1 MDAGQLLFGRVM
13 HQRLRPIGRRFTYRV
28 VQLRLDLARLGELD
42 GALFGID
49 RARPL
54 SLRRR
59 DYGPR
64 DGSELL
70 PWIRGQLQAA
80 GMPADGAVWLQ
91 TFPRVFGMI
100 FNPVSFWYCHD
111 AAGALRA
118 VLAEVN
124 NTFGENHCYLLARP
138 DGGPIAAADRLHC
151 RKTLHVSPFCRTEGR
166 YEFRLQAAGAA
177 SSVAIDYFD
186 AQGLLLR
193 TAIGGRL
200 QPLAR
205 AGLLRALL
213 RYPTL
218 PLTVL
223 GGIHWQA
230 LRLWLGRVRWV
241 PKPAPPP
248 QRLTLADREES
259 ET

>member
-1 MDAGQLLFGRVM
+1 MVAGLLLFGRVA
-13 HQRLRPIGRRFTYRV
+13 HQRLRPVGRRFAYRV
-28 VQLRLDLARLGELD
+28 VQVRVDLARLAELD
-42 GALFGID
+42 GALFGVD
-49 RARPL
+49 RLRPL

-70 PWIRGQLQAA
+70 PWIRAELRAA
-80 GMPADGAVWLQ
+80 GLPADGQVWLQ
-91 TFPRVFGMI
+91 TFPRVLGMI
-100 FNPVSFWYCHD
+100 FNPVSFWLCHD

-124 NTFGENHCYLLARP
+124 NTFGEHHCYLLAP
-138 DGGPIAAADRLHC
+138 PGGGAIAAADRLVC
-151 RKTLHVSPFCRTEGR
+151 RKTLHVSPFCRVEGR
-166 YEFRLQAAGAA
+166 YEFRLRTTGEL

-193 TAIGGRL
+193 TAVGGRL
-200 QPLAR
+200 LPWSR
-205 AGLLRALL
+205 GGLLRALL
-213 RYPTL
+213 RYPML
-218 PLTVL
+218 PLTVV

-230 LRLWLGRVRWV
+230 LRLWLSRVRWV
-241 PKPAPPP
+241 PKPAPPLQP
-248 QRLTLADREES
+248 YTLADREES